1 MSPFFNCFNK
11 NEYNNSEKRGDKMLD
26 NFSDYE
32 KSMVVELYNRILGSN
47 KNLQINYIKNKINLK
62 KKKTNISMS
71 TEELINYFSF
81 KTFSEKKTIY
91 FYIVY
96 LVLSLN
102 EQTTTQ
108 YELLEKMRN
117 SYLIS
122 QNKKRILYKLA
133 YEKIDF
139 EEKIELNLK

>member
-1 MSPFFNCFNK
+1 
-11 NEYNNSEKRGDKMLD
+11 MLD
-26 NFSDYE
+26 NFSNYE
-32 KSMVVELYNRILGSN
+32 KSMIIELYERILGSN
-47 KNLQINYIKNKINLK
+47 NNLQIDYIKNKINLK
-62 KKKTNISMS
+62 KKKTNTSMS

-96 LVLSLN
+96 LVLLLN

>member
-1 MSPFFNCFNK
+1 MKKVWLLN
-11 NEYNNSEKRGDKMLD
+11 YIT
-26 NFSDYE
+26 
-32 KSMVVELYNRILGSN
+32 VGSN
-47 KNLQINYIKNKINLK
+47 KNLQINYIKNKIK
-62 KKKTNISMS
+62 KKKANISMS

>member
-1 MSPFFNCFNK
+1 MNIIIV
-11 NEYNNSEKRGDKMLD
+11 KRKGIIVLD

-62 KKKTNISMS
+62 KKKANISMS
-71 TEELINYFSF
+71 NEELINYFSF

>member
-1 MSPFFNCFNK
+1 MNIIIV
-11 NEYNNSEKRGDKMLD
+11 KRKGIKVLD

-62 KKKTNISMS
+62 KKKANIIMS
-71 TEELINYFSF
+71 NEELINYFSF

>member
-1 MSPFFNCFNK
+1 
-11 NEYNNSEKRGDKMLD
+11 MLD

-32 KSMVVELYNRILGSN
+32 KSMVVELYNRILGSS

-62 KKKTNISMS
+62 KKKANISMS
-71 TEELINYFSF
+71 NEELINYFSF

>member
-1 MSPFFNCFNK
+1 
-11 NEYNNSEKRGDKMLD
+11 MLD

-71 TEELINYFSF
+71 NEELINYFSF

-91 FYIVY
+91 FYIWFY
-96 LVLSLN
+96 H
-102 EQTTTQ
+102 Q
-108 YELLEKMRN
+108 M
-117 SYLIS
+117 
-122 QNKKRILYKLA
+122 NKRQHNMNY
-133 YEKIDF
+133 
-139 EEKIELNLK
+139 

>member
-1 MSPFFNCFNK
+1 MNIIIV
-11 NEYNNSEKRGDKMLD
+11 KRKGIKVLD

-71 TEELINYFSF
+71 NEELINYFSF

>member
-1 MSPFFNCFNK
+1 MNIIIV
-11 NEYNNSEKRGDKMLD
+11 KRKGIKVLD

-62 KKKTNISMS
+62 KKKANISMS
-71 TEELINYFSF
+71 NEELINYFSF

-102 EQTTTQ
+102 EKTTTQ